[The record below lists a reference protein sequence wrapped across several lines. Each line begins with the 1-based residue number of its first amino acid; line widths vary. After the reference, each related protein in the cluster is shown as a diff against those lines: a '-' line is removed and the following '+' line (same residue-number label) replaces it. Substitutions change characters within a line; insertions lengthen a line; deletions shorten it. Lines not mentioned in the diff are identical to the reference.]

1 MTATPHA
8 TAAVPRLRRLA
19 DAIDA
24 VVDRLSEPRAFAAAV
39 AGYYV
44 VAFLIRTLVLTVSSG
59 DEAQLMLYSQGFA
72 CIYAPGKPTLTTRL
86 AADHRMAA
94 VPLVNT
100 QPVYLAG

>member
-44 VAFLIRTLVLTVSSG
+44 VAFLIRTLVLTGSSG
-59 DEAQLMLYSQGFA
+59 DEAQTMLYGQGFVWIRSEVHTSA
-72 CIYAPGKPTLTTRL
+72 LQSLMRTSYVVFRSQKININK
-86 AADHRMAA
+86 
-94 VPLVNT
+94 
-100 QPVYLAG
+100 

>member
-44 VAFLIRTLVLTVSSG
+44 VAFLIRTLVLTGSSG
-59 DEAQLMLYSQGFA
+59 DEAQLMLYGHGFA
-72 CIYAPGKPTLTTRL
+72 WIYDPGNPPLRSEEHTSELQSLMRISY
-86 AADHRMAA
+86 A
-94 VPLVNT
+94 V
-100 QPVYLAG
+100 